1 MKWYAFRL
9 FIIKYS
15 HFSKVKWTDGRDHV
29 SRLYDFDKF
38 FEPCGDFKWALNE
51 NDLFKVPCIHKHLIR
66 GLKPKQRLHLP
77 EPILGLLKN
86 LGRLTQHHHYL
97 NYVSF
102 YWSGAELSNIV
113 EFDLQL
119 ILFQIAFGRFIGEI
133 EENWVV
139 GLIFLI
145 SSISM
150 KVKINGKISYLRVP
164 K

>member
-1 MKWYAFRL
+1 
-9 FIIKYS
+9 
-15 HFSKVKWTDGRDHV
+15 
-29 SRLYDFDKF
+29 
-38 FEPCGDFKWALNE
+38 
-51 NDLFKVPCIHKHLIR
+51 
-66 GLKPKQRLHLP
+66 
-77 EPILGLLKN
+77 
-86 LGRLTQHHHYL
+86 L

-102 YWSGAELSNIV
+102 YWSSAELSNIV

-133 EENWVV
+133 EENGVI